1 MIFASRFATALT
13 LGKEKNR
20 ITSLTQDI
28 YKNRKKIVLSIFI
41 LEHLLIEIENNN
53 IYDCN
58 ELFKYINS
66 TTLRYRKNQGYKYFQ
81 RLYKIN
87 NKKITRQGL
96 EIYENMKNRAERNSI
111 RVISEMKYIE
121 KETEK
126 FNIKQV
132 DYDTM
137 LARHIHISL
146 KEDFINIYLF
156 DIENNYTVTKAGEYI
171 KDAYTLTTDTLNI
184 ESNIKF
190 NIYICTQSEI
200 KQDKLRLKIDDIQK
214 VVKTNSYVNESDFF
228 LEKIKIHIID
238 YGIHDKYFNCK
249 NLISL
254 LN

>member
-1 MIFASRFATALT
+1 MIFSSRFATALT

-20 ITSLTQDI
+20 ITSLAQDI

-41 LEHLLIEIENNN
+41 LEHLLIEIENNKM
-53 IYDCN
+53 YDCN
-58 ELFKYINS
+58 KLFKYINL

-87 NKKITRQGL
+87 DKKITRQGL
-96 EIYENMKNRAERNSI
+96 EIYENMKNRVERNSI
-111 RVISEMKYIE
+111 RVTNKLKDIE

-126 FNIKQV
+126 INIKQI

-137 LARHIHISL
+137 LARQVHISI
-146 KEDFINIYLF
+146 KEDFINIYIF

-171 KDAYTLTTDTLNI
+171 KDAYTLITDTLYI

-190 NIYICTQSEI
+190 NIYICTQSEV
-200 KQDKLRLKIDDIQK
+200 KQDKLRLKIEDIQR

-228 LEKIKIHIID
+228 LKKIKIHIID
-238 YGIHDKYFNCK
+238 YKIQNKYFNDK

-254 LN
+254 MN